1 MRLWVANLSF
11 CGAGLRLLQMMTEV
25 LACSC
30 SSYAAPVKVSVER
43 QPALQKNYSRT
54 YECNSFRHMQQLDAR
69 ESSRIY
75 S

>member
-1 MRLWVANLSF
+1 MRLSVANLSF
-11 CGAGLRLLQMMTEV
+11 CGAGLRLLQTMTEV

-30 SSYAAPVKVSVER
+30 SSYAAPVNLSIER
-43 QPALQKNYSRT
+43 QQALEGDYSRT

-69 ESSRIY
+69 KSRRVY